1 MHVRPAREQRSKG
14 AFGPH
19 VGRVEHVVDDG
30 VPVEHD
36 LVHPLGDLR
45 ALGLHNRGCR
55 LQDVDRLRA
64 NVMQF

>member
-1 MHVRPAREQRSKG
+1 LHVRPAREQRSKG

-30 VPVEHD
+30 VSVEHD
-36 LVHPLGDLR
+36 VVHPLGDLR
-45 ALGLHNRGCR
+45 ALGLDHRGRR

-64 NVMQF
+64 NVMQL